1 MKGILDTF
9 RVSDVCRPVSTTYE
23 RKMFDVFSKFD
34 ETFGHDMC
42 STLSLRVLGTSQVPK
57 VPFFGKCVIEASFF
71 RGRA

>member
-1 MKGILDTF
+1 MLLVGWKFEFDQ
-9 RVSDVCRPVSTTYE
+9 DE
-23 RKMFDVFSKFD
+23 RHPGYFQSKMFDVFSKFD